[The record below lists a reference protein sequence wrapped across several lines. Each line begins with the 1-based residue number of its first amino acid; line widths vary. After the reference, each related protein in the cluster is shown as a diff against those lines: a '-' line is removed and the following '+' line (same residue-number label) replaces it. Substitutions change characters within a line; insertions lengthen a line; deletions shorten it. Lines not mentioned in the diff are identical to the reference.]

1 MSCDQSQLLSAYLD
15 GELPSAEAVRI
26 EEHLA
31 TCPACSAE
39 ADELRALGRLMGMA
53 RRSDLG
59 LPSQDVMGR
68 LREHVSQ
75 LVETTDYGLLR
86 IARLFTGLAAT
97 VLIAGLW
104 LLHMTANQ
112 APQAP
117 TVRLSNHAPTP
128 SAPVVDALAGV
139 EVADNPDPSNRDS
152 IVEKLIGV
160 EVPPATSNIQAPG
173 EDEIP

>member
-15 GELPSAEAVRI
+15 GELPPAEAARLS
-26 EEHLA
+26 EHLA
-31 TCPACSAE
+31 ACPACSAE

-59 LPSQDVMGR
+59 LPSEDAMGR
-68 LREHVSQ
+68 LHEHVAQ

-104 LLHMTANQ
+104 LLHMAANP
-112 APQAP
+112 APQPDGNVRVAGTLPLSP
-117 TVRLSNHAPTP
+117 TVQEVLT
-128 SAPVVDALAGV
+128 GV
-139 EVADNPDPSNRDS
+139 EPADAAEPSTRDA
-152 IVEKLIGV
+152 ILEKLIGV
-160 EVPPATSNIQAPG
+160 EDPSISSNRPTG